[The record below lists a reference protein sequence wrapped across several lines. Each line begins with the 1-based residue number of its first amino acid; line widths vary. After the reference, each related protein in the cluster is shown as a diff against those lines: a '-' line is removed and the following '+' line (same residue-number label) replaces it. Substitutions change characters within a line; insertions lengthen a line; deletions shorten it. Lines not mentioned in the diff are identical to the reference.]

1 VARPKYDAPSFC
13 HPVRPPVIPATAFT
27 HIVNKL
33 NGKFDMLLITQQMSR
48 VLQVDEALKIGLP
61 GAGVN
66 AKFLL
71 MLNFLTHKLI
81 SL

>member
-1 VARPKYDAPSFC
+1 
-13 HPVRPPVIPATAFT
+13 
-27 HIVNKL
+27 
-33 NGKFDMLLITQQMSR
+33 MLLITQQMSR